1 MKLRATVAILL
12 AAILGSALAFADIPA
27 SGPVT
32 AAQSRARPVVLGNA
46 EQWTMRSRRGRIFE
60 ISVARPSGAAPEG
73 GYPVM
78 YVLDPSTA
86 FATLVDTVR
95 NQEPMFGPVVVVGV
109 GYASEAEGENRSYD
123 LTPPTDPKDLPSGP
137 PAGWG
142 ASGGNDAFLDFLVDE
157 LKPAIATRVKVDA
170 GRQAL
175 FGHSLGGLFVLHALF
190 TRSDAFD
197 TYIAGSPSIWWGR
210 RSILREVPAFKAA
223 QQKARAPRRLLIT
236 VGELEAQASPEEL
249 RLGATLKL
257 DAERLMREAGQVSN
271 SGELARELGTL
282 APFGLSV
289 QRVVFPDETHN
300 SVIPAYLARGAR
312 FTLHGWFDRCA
323 ELPRRQACPR

>member
-1 MKLRATVAILL
+1 MKLHAALAFLL
-12 AAILGSALAFADIPA
+12 AATLGSGLAVADSPA
-27 SGPVT
+27 SEPVT
-32 AAQSRARPVVLGNA
+32 APQSRARPVTLENA

-60 ISVARPSGAAPEG
+60 ISVARPTGAAPER

-95 NQEPMFGPVVVVGV
+95 NQQPFFGPVVVVGV

-142 ASGGNDAFLDFLVDE
+142 ASGGNDAFLDFIVDE
-157 LKPAIATRVKVDA
+157 LRPAIAARVKVDA

-175 FGHSLGGLFVLHALF
+175 FGHSLGGLFVLHTLF
-190 TRSDAFD
+190 TRGDAFD
-197 TYIAGSPSIWWGR
+197 TYVAGSPSIWWGR
-210 RSILREVPAFKAA
+210 KSILREVPAFKAA
-223 QQKARAPRRLLIT
+223 QQKARASRRLLIT
-236 VGELEAQASPEEL
+236 VGELEAKASPEEL

-271 SGELARELGTL
+271 SAELARNLGSLT
-282 APFGLSV
+282 PFGLRV
-289 QRVVFPDETHN
+289 QRVAFPDETHN

-312 FTLHGWFDRCA
+312 YTLQGWF
-323 ELPRRQACPR
+323 E